1 MNIVFSLPDDSSSDS
16 LVDNNLDSPI
26 ILDSEI
32 DTEVNIIITYRLI
45 FYVSNFHITESV
57 KLFHIF

>member
-1 MNIVFSLPDDSSSDS
+1 MNIFFSLPDDSSSDS

-32 DTEVNIIITYRLI
+32 DTEVNIMITYI
-45 FYVSNFHITESV
+45 D
-57 KLFHIF
+57 